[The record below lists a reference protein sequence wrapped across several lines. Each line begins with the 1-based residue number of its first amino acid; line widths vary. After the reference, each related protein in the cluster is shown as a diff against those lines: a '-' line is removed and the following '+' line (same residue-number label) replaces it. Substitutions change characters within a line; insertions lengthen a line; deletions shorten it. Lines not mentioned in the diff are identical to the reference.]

1 MGEGLVAR
9 LKRNWAE
16 ANELNRQKDRAKAV
30 EQSRRFLLEHRTQE
44 NHELL
49 EDAMGRF
56 PEDAEI
62 RLLYASN
69 LLAIR
74 PEGAAGEAIKA
85 IELDPDEPI
94 RLVRAASLLVGM
106 KHFDSAREYAKR
118 ARKLAE
124 SDFPLMAELIN
135 LEAHLAAVDGRDGEA
150 EEGFCRAVELDPET
164 EVMALDFARYL
175 LRHDRQAEALHV
187 IDQGLSTSRQTEH
200 LRRLRS
206 LLASG
211 AWR

>member
-1 MGEGLVAR
+1 MGEGLLAR
-9 LKRNWAE
+9 LKRGWAE

-30 EQSRRFLLEHRTQE
+30 ERSRRFLLEHRTQE

-49 EDAMGRF
+49 EEAMRRH

-74 PEGAAGEAIKA
+74 PEDAAAEAIKA
-85 IELDPDEPI
+85 VELDPGEPI

-118 ARKLAE
+118 ARKLAK
-124 SDFPLMAELIN
+124 SDFPLMAGLIN
-135 LEAHLAAVDGRDGEA
+135 LEAHLAAVDGREEEA
-150 EEGFCRAVELDPET
+150 ESGFRRAVALDPET
-164 EVMALDFARYL
+164 EVLALDLAQYL
-175 LRHDRQAEALHV
+175 SRHDRQAEALEV
-187 IDQGLSTSRQTEH
+187 IDQSLTTARHTER

-206 LLASG
+206 VLASPE
-211 AWR
+211 